1 MQTGFSLSRSLLGYF
16 NGVITLFYNPR
27 GILTIEAISN
37 LGIMYYVF
45 LSGLEMNSDTI
56 LRSRKKDTSLA
67 IAGIVTSMLFGVGF
81 LTLQQKLLDEKVVL
95 SQTAEKTH
103 IKAYLFWC
111 LTLSVTGFPVLARI
125 LAKLKLL
132 YTKLGKDALT
142 AAMLTD
148 AYGWVL
154 FTLLI
159 PAANN
164 WGERYYLSVITTF
177 LFIAFCFIVVRPIL
191 TPIIENRTNKN
202 MWRKSHMLHVFIGL
216 FICSYITDFLGTHNI
231 VGAFVFGLI
240 LPHGKFAD
248 MVMEMSDDFV
258 TGILCP
264 VYFAGVGFKLDLPV
278 LWRTTNSV
286 LMMLI
291 MVLLC
296 TPKVLSSL
304 IVTFFFGMPA
314 RDGLSIGL
322 LLNTKGVM
330 AVILQSVAWEKN
342 VIFNYQLSILQQS
355 FFLLCLVI

>member
-1 MQTGFSLSRSLLGYF
+1 MQTGFSVSRSLLGYF
-16 NGVITLFYNPR
+16 DGVIDLFYNPR
-27 GILTIEAISN
+27 GILAVETISN

-56 LRSRKKDTSLA
+56 LKSRKKGTSIA

-81 LTLQQKLLDEKVVL
+81 LTLQQKLLDKK
-95 SQTAEKTH
+95 EKTH
-103 IKAYLFWC
+103 LKAYLFWC

-132 YTKLGKDALT
+132 YTKLGKDTLT

-164 WGERYYLSVITTF
+164 WGERYCLSVITTF
-177 LFIAFCFIVVRPIL
+177 LFIAFCFTVVRPIL

-202 MWRKSHMLHVFIGL
+202 MWRKSHMLDLFIGL
-216 FICSYITDFLGTHNI
+216 FICSYITDFLGTHPI

-264 VYFAGVGFKLDLPV
+264 VYFAGFGFKLDLPV
-278 LWRTTNSV
+278 LWKTPNSV
-286 LMMLI
+286 LMLLI

-296 TPKVLSSL
+296 IPKVLSSL

-314 RDGLSIGL
+314 RDGISIGM

-330 AVILQSVAWEKN
+330 AVILQNIAWDKR
-342 VIFNYQLSILQQS
+342 VIFNYKLSILQQS
-355 FFLLCLVI
+355 FFIFCLVI